1 MSKPRK
7 LDGLSILFVT
17 NWLYLSEQPNRL
29 VRNGYF
35 TQNLSKLKHH
45 NLVWNAFYKQLLRPY
60 GKIEAALTTKQIKEK
75 LNPKNCEWFT
85 RPKVARSEMAETC
98 SENIAGASQV
108 LRRWLQDEITRMIV
122 KCKEAVHPL
131 NTKND
136 APVTPEVVSK
146 MRQFHCTNK
155 ANEVKFFE
163 DMEKLANSFQRD
175 VLTFFAMKIFSLWL
189 LVNQRNRP
197 LNAKLRGSRI
207 VSSRNE
213 LLTPFIPYQQGLLI
227 SLFPLCRRV
236 F

>member
-1 MSKPRK
+1 MSK
-7 LDGLSILFVT
+7 L
-17 NWLYLSEQPNRL
+17 E
-29 VRNGYF
+29 
-35 TQNLSKLKHH
+35 HH

-85 RPKVARSEMAETC
+85 RPKVAMSEMAETC
-98 SENIAGASQV
+98 SENIEGASQV
-108 LRRWLQDEITRMIV
+108 LRRWLQDEITRMMV

-163 DMEKLANSFQRD
+163 DMEKLANIILNRHTFQ
-175 VLTFFAMKIFSLWL
+175 I
-189 LVNQRNRP
+189 
-197 LNAKLRGSRI
+197 LNTKEYAQI
-207 VSSRNE
+207 VVIDE
-213 LLTPFIPYQQGLLI
+213 GFYA
-227 SLFPLCRRV
+227 V
-236 F
+236 VEVVE

>member
-1 MSKPRK
+1 MSK
-7 LDGLSILFVT
+7 L
-17 NWLYLSEQPNRL
+17 E
-29 VRNGYF
+29 
-35 TQNLSKLKHH
+35 HH

-85 RPKVARSEMAETC
+85 RPKVAMSEMAETC
-98 SENIAGASQV
+98 SENIEGASQV

-189 LVNQRNRP
+189 LVN
-197 LNAKLRGSRI
+197 
-207 VSSRNE
+207 
-213 LLTPFIPYQQGLLI
+213 
-227 SLFPLCRRV
+227 
-236 F
+236 